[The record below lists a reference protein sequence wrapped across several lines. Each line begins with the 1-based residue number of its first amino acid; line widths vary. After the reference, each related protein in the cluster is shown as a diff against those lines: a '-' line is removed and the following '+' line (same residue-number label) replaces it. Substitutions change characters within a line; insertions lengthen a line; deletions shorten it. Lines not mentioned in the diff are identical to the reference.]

1 MKRVIL
7 LASAMFAVLSASA
20 QYYVDAA
27 NKEMLHIRQP
37 RTAQR
42 TEFHIPNI
50 DGYTAYKS
58 DLHTHTVFS
67 DGHLSMEA
75 RVREAWLNG
84 LDVMAV
90 TEHLEYR
97 PLEKNFV
104 KYYER
109 YMQKGTKAQAF
120 SFVDKD
126 RPASKEEIKVDF
138 NTPVEVARQAA
149 ELYDMTIIPG
159 IEITRKEGG
168 EYSHFNALFTTD
180 NNTIF
185 APETTQSLRNAK
197 AQNALVMHNHPGWTH
212 KDMNLTKFEEEV
224 YKEGLIDGIEVMNG
238 EEFYPKAITRAEK
251 YNLFITSNTDIHYP
265 SGETYSDYGAQRN
278 MTIIFAK
285 DKSLASLREAIE
297 AHRTL
302 AYSFGTLA
310 GSEELLRKVFE
321 ASVTARKT
329 FVDYKGRASYI
340 VTNNSSIDW
349 LLCREGQK
357 MIELKANSSLIIR
370 LSSSKSNVLTV
381 ANTWY
386 GEDKHLVVDLFGEKK

>member
-1 MKRVIL
+1 MKRSIL
-7 LASAMFAVLSASA
+7 TIMGIFVAMSVSA
-20 QYYVDAA
+20 QYYQDAA
-27 NKEMLHIRQP
+27 NKDMLHIREPHNPQ
-37 RTAQR
+37 RKEFTA
-42 TEFHIPNI
+42 PSV
-50 DGYTAYKS
+50 DGFTAYKA
-58 DLHTHTVFS
+58 DLHTHTIFS

-75 RVREAWLNG
+75 RLREAWQNG

-97 PLEKNFV
+97 KHEKMMVEYLKN
-104 KYYER
+104 YTP
-109 YMQKGTKAQAF
+109 KGTKAKAY
-120 SFVDKD
+120 SFVSKNE
-126 RPASKEEIKVDF
+126 PAKGEIMVDL
-138 NTPVEVARQAA
+138 NYPVELAKKIATD
-149 ELYDMTIIPG
+149 YDITIIPG
-159 IEITRKEGG
+159 IEVTRKPGG
-168 EYSHFNALFTTD
+168 LYSHFNALFTSD
-180 NNTIF
+180 NNTIYD
-185 APETTQSLRNAK
+185 PDPMQSLRNAK
-197 AQNALVMHNHPGWTH
+197 AQGALVMHNHPGWTRE
-212 KDMNLTKFEEEV
+212 DMTPSKFDKEA
-224 YKEGLIDGIEVMNG
+224 YKEGLIDGIEIMNG
-238 EEFYPKAITRAEK
+238 GEFYPKAITRAEK

-265 SGETYSDYGAQRN
+265 SGETYGDYGAQRN

-340 VTNNSSIDW
+340 ITNNSSIDW

-357 MIELKANSSLIIR
+357 MIELKANSSIVIR
-370 LSSSKSNVLTV
+370 LSGSKSNILTI